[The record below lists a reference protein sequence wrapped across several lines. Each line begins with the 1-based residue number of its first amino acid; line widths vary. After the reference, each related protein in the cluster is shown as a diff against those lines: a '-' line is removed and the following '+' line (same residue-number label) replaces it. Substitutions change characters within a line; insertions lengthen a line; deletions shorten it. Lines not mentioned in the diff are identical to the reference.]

1 MAFGFHRCGCWC
13 DRWRHHNH
21 MLDGAEREHGS
32 IHGALALRGIDVLG
46 NVLRRNLPKVQKER
60 ELAARGRRGCWQ
72 D

>member
-1 MAFGFHRCGCWC
+1 
-13 DRWRHHNH
+13 

-60 ELAARGRRGCWQ
+60 ELAARGLRGCWQ

>member
-1 MAFGFHRCGCWC
+1 
-13 DRWRHHNH
+13 